1 MEQHHQATIDRL
13 TETFHD
19 DPRYIALII
28 GGSVAKGLAR
38 PDSDVDFILVAAQ
51 EVMSKATRPDEL
63 FYFDQEIAAYDG
75 GYVDGKIYD
84 LPFLRELAEHG
95 SEVARSAFIGAWVAF
110 SRDDEIYELVKR
122 IPVYSEAERDAK
134 IKTFYGQL
142 FIVNWF
148 ISEAEKRNNK
158 YLLYHATSELVLY
171 GSRLILAYNRILYP
185 YHKWMLNA
193 VSQAKDKPERFE
205 ERINELL
212 ENPCKETAQA
222 FVDCIN
228 DFHDWGVSTDESVI
242 HFMREREWNWRG
254 RRTPLE
260 DW

>member
-63 FYFDQEIAAYDG
+63 YYFDQEIAAYDG

-95 SEVARSAFIGAWVAF
+95 SEVARSAFIMGHEIPSSSLVRQPASAF
-110 SRDDEIYELVKR
+110 R
-122 IPVYSEAERDAK
+122 
-134 IKTFYGQL
+134 L
-142 FIVNWF
+142 FC
-148 ISEAEKRNNK
+148 
-158 YLLYHATSELVLY
+158 ATLF
-171 GSRLILAYNRILYP
+171 G
-185 YHKWMLNA
+185 
-193 VSQAKDKPERFE
+193 
-205 ERINELL
+205 
-212 ENPCKETAQA
+212 
-222 FVDCIN
+222 
-228 DFHDWGVSTDESVI
+228 
-242 HFMREREWNWRG
+242 
-254 RRTPLE
+254 
-260 DW
+260 